1 MSALPSRSLLVVN
14 GSEVATV
21 EVADTWGARFR
32 GLLGRRELPEALWLE
47 PESSV
52 HGFGMRV
59 SLDVALLDPAGAVVD
74 TLVLRPWAVTKPRRG
89 VVAVVE
95 APVGSFERWDLRPGG
110 VVSRRVAGGVAGG
123 SSST

>member
-1 MSALPSRSLLVVN
+1 MNASPVGSLLVVN
-14 GSEVATV
+14 GSTVATV

-52 HGFGMRV
+52 HGMGMRV
-59 SLDVALLDPAGAVVD
+59 SLDVALLDSAGVVVD
-74 TLVLRPWAVTKPRRG
+74 TLVLKPWAVTKPRRG
-89 VVAVVE
+89 VVAVIE

-110 VVSRRVAGGVAGG
+110 VVSLEGPGGVTGG
-123 SSST
+123 S